1 MPGNGNGGGGG
12 NITSF
17 STGWVSGEGGTQQ
30 APTGGGGDPALTSG
44 EGGGGKAIDLSGWIK
59 PKPEAPGP
67 PPPRVPVI
75 REARNVQRANI
86 DRSSLYDPTAATQA
100 LGADYLQT
108 RNASNPQP
116 LGSTG
121 AGAVGYEFTPSDER
135 LY

>member
-12 NITSF
+12 NLPRVGGS
-17 STGWVSGEGGTQQ
+17 WVSTGEGGQEWI
-30 APTGGGGDPALTSG
+30 PSGGGGGSM
-44 EGGGGKAIDLSGWIK
+44 IDLPSG
-59 PKPEAPGP
+59 PVE
-67 PPPRVPVI
+67 PPPRVPVL
-75 REARNVQRANI
+75 RAAKNVQRANI

-100 LGADYLQT
+100 LGADYLQQ

-121 AGAVGYEFTPSDER
+121 AGAVGYDFTPSEER